1 MDAVAQIAGLVA
13 AISALSGFIAF
24 LVKKYQDDMK
34 TNYEARIAD
43 LNRRIED
50 LKAQVERWATV
61 ADKDAD
67 TAREALSIAKELKDT
82 TARIERELIQK
93 GGRRVGDS

>member
-1 MDAVAQIAGLVA
+1 MDPAAQILGLVG
-13 AISALSGFIAF
+13 AIGSLSVFISY

-34 TNYEARIAD
+34 ANYEARI
-43 LNRRIED
+43 ED
-50 LKAQVERWATV
+50 LKGQVERWAGV

-67 TAREALSIAKELKDT
+67 TAREALTIAKELKDT

-93 GGRRVGDS
+93 GGRRTGDS